1 MHRFAN
7 PTRFLKLARAL
18 TAPLLGL
25 GVAVAGFGLF
35 AGLFWAPAD
44 YLQGDLFRILYV
56 HVPTAWL
63 GLGGWSGLTIACLAL
78 LIWRHPLAGLAARA
92 IALPGA
98 VFCALCLAT
107 GSLWGRPAWGA
118 WWVWDARLTSM
129 AVLFFLYL
137 AFLAL
142 AGEEDDDAPGGLSR
156 MAAIFGVV
164 GAINLP
170 IIKYSVEWLDSQH
183 QGPSVTLFGGSTIAW
198 PMLWPL
204 LLSALGFT
212 LIFAAVV
219 LMRMR
224 ALMAQSKARARLRRL
239 ALA

>member
-7 PTRFLKLARAL
+7 PTLFFRVARAATVPFLASGVVL
-18 TAPLLGL
+18 TAIGL
-25 GVAVAGFGLF
+25 W
-35 AGLFWAPAD
+35 AGLVLAPAD

-63 GLGGWSGLTIACLAL
+63 GLGGWTGLTIACLSV

-92 IALPGA
+92 TAMPGA
-98 VFCALCLAT
+98 VFCALCLIT

-129 AVLFFLYL
+129 AVLFLLFV

-142 AGEEDDDAPGGLSR
+142 AGEEDGDSPGGLSR
-156 MAAIFGVV
+156 MSAIFGVV
-164 GAINLP
+164 GAVNLP

-183 QGPSVTLFGGSTIAW
+183 QGPSVTLMGGSTIAW

-204 LLSALGFT
+204 LVSALGFT
-212 LIFAAVV
+212 LIFVAVV

-224 ALMAQSKARARLRRL
+224 ALAAEGKVRARLRRL

>member
-18 TAPLLGL
+18 TAPVLIA
-25 GVAVAGFGLF
+25 GVALTGIGLWS
-35 AGLFWAPAD
+35 GMMLAPPD

-63 GLGGWSGLTIACLAL
+63 GLGGWSALTVACLAL

-129 AVLFFLYL
+129 AVLLFLYIG
-137 AFLAL
+137 FLAL
-142 AGEEDDDAPGGLSR
+142 AGEEDEDAPGGLSR

-164 GAINLP
+164 GAVNLP

-183 QGPSVTLFGGSTIAW
+183 QGPSVTLMGGSTIAW

-204 LLSALGFT
+204 LLSAVGFT
-212 LIFAAVV
+212 LIFAGVV

-224 ALMAQSKARARLRRL
+224 AMAAMGKTRARLRRL

>member
-7 PTRFLKLARAL
+7 PTRFLALARAATVPVLVAGAAL
-18 TAPLLGL
+18 TA
-25 GVAVAGFGLF
+25 
-35 AGLFWAPAD
+35 AGLWAGLMLAPPD
-44 YLQGDLFRILYV
+44 YLQGELFRILYV

-63 GLGGWSGLTIACLAL
+63 GLGGWSALTVACLAL

-92 IALPGA
+92 IAWPGA

-129 AVLFFLYL
+129 AVLLLLYV

-142 AGEEDDDAPGGLSR
+142 AGEGDEDAPGGLSP

-164 GAINLP
+164 GAVNLP

-183 QGPSVTLFGGSTIAW
+183 QGPSVSLTGGSTIAW

-204 LLSALGFT
+204 LLSAAGFT
-212 LIFAAVV
+212 LLFAGVV

-224 ALMAQSKARARLRRL
+224 TLAATAKAHARLRRL

>member
-7 PTRFLKLARAL
+7 PTRFMTLARAWTTPTLLAGCAL
-18 TAPLLGL
+18 TAVGL
-25 GVAVAGFGLF
+25 W
-35 AGLFWAPAD
+35 AGLMIAPAD
-44 YLQGDLFRILYV
+44 YVQGDLFRIIYV

-63 GLGGWSGLTIACLAL
+63 GLGGWSALTVACLSL

-92 IALPGA
+92 VAMPGA
-98 VFCALCLAT
+98 VFTALCLAT

-137 AFLAL
+137 GFLAL
-142 AGEEDDDAPGGLSR
+142 SGEADEDAPGGLSR
-156 MAAIFGVV
+156 PAAIFGVV

-183 QGPSVTLFGGSTIAW
+183 QGPSVTLTGSTIAW

-204 LLSALGFT
+204 LATAIGFT
-212 LIFAAVV
+212 LLFAAVV
-219 LMRMR
+219 LMRIR
-224 ALMAQSKARARLRRL
+224 ALAADGRARSRLRRL

>member
-7 PTRFLKLARAL
+7 PTRFLRLARAL
-18 TAPLLGL
+18 TAPVLAA
-25 GVAVAGFGLF
+25 GVALTAIGLW
-35 AGLFWAPAD
+35 AGLELAPPD
-44 YLQGDLFRILYV
+44 YLQGELFRILYV
-56 HVPTAWL
+56 HVPSAWL
-63 GLGGWSGLTIACLAL
+63 GLGGWTGLTVACLAL
-78 LIWRHPLAGLAARA
+78 LVWRHPLAGLAARA

-142 AGEEDDDAPGGLSR
+142 AGEEDEDAPGGLSR
-156 MAAIFGVV
+156 VAAIFGVV
-164 GAINLP
+164 GAVNLP

-183 QGPSVTLFGGSTIAW
+183 QGPSVTLLGGSTIAW

-224 ALMAQSKARARLRRL
+224 ALAAAGKARARLRRL

>member
-7 PTRFLKLARAL
+7 PTRFLRLARTL
-18 TAPLLGL
+18 TLPLLLAGVVVTGIGL
-25 GVAVAGFGLF
+25 W
-35 AGLFWAPAD
+35 AGLALAPAD
-44 YLQGDLFRILYV
+44 ALQGDLFRILYV

-63 GLGGWSGLTIACLAL
+63 GLGGWTGLTIACLSL

-92 IALPGA
+92 IAVPGA
-98 VFCALCLAT
+98 VFAALCLAT

-156 MAAIFGVV
+156 VAAIFGVV

-183 QGPSVTLFGGSTIAW
+183 QGPSVTLLGGSTIAW

-204 LLSALGFT
+204 LISAAGFT

-224 ALMAQSKARARLRRL
+224 ALAAAGKARARLRRL